1 MACQAPRPDVPNR
14 TRLVVLIERGRGV
27 FAVVAVAPTGPM
39 PAQVGT
45 LVGTVQT
52 GRFPAPLLPE
62 TRRRRDD

>member
-1 MACQAPRPDVPNR
+1 MACQASQPDVPNR
-14 TRLVVLIERGRGV
+14 TRLVLLIERGRGV
-27 FAVVAVAPTGPM
+27 FAVVAVAPTGPIT
-39 PAQVGT
+39 AQADT